1 MKAAA
6 ALAVLVVLAGCGADT
21 RAPEQQAAEQALARM
36 AEADEARCTARAS
49 VWFRDG
55 EPANV
60 FICAVEVGDGF
71 CDRYRVDRSGA
82 QFRSSVL
89 ERRGGCVLPVG

>member
-6 ALAVLVVLAGCGADT
+6 ALAAVVVLAGCGVDDS
-21 RAPEQQAAEQALARM
+21 PEQQAAERALARM
-36 AEADEARCTARAS
+36 ADADEAKCTTRAS

-60 FICAVEVGDGF
+60 FICAVEVGDGL
-71 CDRYRVDRSGA
+71 CDRYRVDRNGL

-89 ERRGGCVLPVG
+89 ERHGGCVLPVG

>member
-1 MKAAA
+1 VKVVA
-6 ALAVLVVLAGCGADT
+6 ALAAVVLLAGCGAG
-21 RAPEQQAAEQALARM
+21 APEQEAAEVALARM
-36 AEADEARCTARAS
+36 ANADEARCTARAS
-49 VWFRDG
+49 TWFRDG

-60 FICAVEVGDGF
+60 FVCAVELGDGF

-82 QFRSSVL
+82 QFRASVL